1 MSAPANPS
9 GPLAELLAGQPRLA
23 RQLTHLPR
31 AAASIAP
38 LLLVG
43 EAGTGR
49 TALARA
55 AHAESP
61 RRAGPLVE
69 LDAGAV
75 PVALFESELFGHRSG
90 AFTGAVTA
98 SAGRLARAA
107 GGSLLLDHVE
117 ELPLTLQPKLLRV
130 LSEGVYA
137 PLGDVDRP
145 TDVRVISIADEDLV
159 ERIER
164 GVFRRDLYHRLEVLA
179 FRVPPLRERPSD
191 LPNLWDRLLA
201 DLAQRFARPG
211 LELAPEARAWM
222 LEHRWPGNLREL
234 KNVLERA
241 VLSTASG
248 VPLNP
253 PPALP
258 RRRERAVPRPL
269 AEVEADAIRAAL
281 AYTEGHQTEAARLLG
296 ISRKSLWE
304 RRKRLS
310 ESPTSG

>member
-1 MSAPANPS
+1 MSAPVKVP
-9 GPLAELLAGQPRLA
+9 GPLAELLVGQPRLA
-23 RQLTHLPR
+23 RHLTHLPR
-31 AAASIAP
+31 AAASLAP

-61 RRAGPLVE
+61 RRNAPLVE

-75 PVALFESELFGHRSG
+75 PVALFESELFGHRPG
-90 AFTGAVTA
+90 AFTGATTV

-117 ELPLTLQPKLLRV
+117 EFPLAVQPKLLRV

-145 TDVRVISIADEDLV
+145 ADVRVISIADDNLA
-159 ERIER
+159 ERLER
-164 GVFRRDLYHRLEVLA
+164 GTFRRDLFHRLEVLA
-179 FRVPPLRERPSD
+179 FRVPPLRERPTD
-191 LPNLWDRLLA
+191 LPSLCDRLVA
-201 DLAQRFARPG
+201 DLAERYGRPG
-211 LELAPEARAWM
+211 LELAPEACAWM
-222 LEHRWPGNLREL
+222 REHRWPGNLREL

-241 VLSTASG
+241 VLSTPPG

-253 PPALP
+253 EPPVARRPP
-258 RRRERAVPRPL
+258 RVVPRPL
-269 AEVEADAIRAAL
+269 AEVEAEAIRAAL
-281 AYTEGHQTEAARLLG
+281 VYTEGHQTEAARLLG

-304 RRKRLS
+304 RRKRLAAG
-310 ESPTSG
+310 PH